1 MFSTCGHARH
11 QRFHADLH
19 PRGAPIRHLKVSVH
33 DGRLAL
39 VKLGN
44 SLAGVT
50 EDLQHFGL
58 REARLQPLV
67 H

>member
-1 MFSTCGHARH
+1 MRDVSASTQTSVRGGARV
-11 QRFHADLH
+11 
-19 PRGAPIRHLKVSVH
+19 RHLKVSVH

-50 EDLQHFGL
+50 EDLQHLGL
-58 REARLQPLV
+58 GEARLQPLI